1 MPEKTMPMAVSS
13 LTRLFSFTKP
23 VAPAQSM
30 PAAKAP
36 RARGAPNQ

>member
-1 MPEKTMPMAVSS
+1 MPMAVSS
-13 LTRLFSFTKP
+13 LIRLFSFTKP

-36 RARGAPNQ
+36 SASGAPSQ

>member
-1 MPEKTMPMAVSS
+1 MPEKTMPITVSS
-13 LTRLFSFTKP
+13 LIRLFSLTKP

-36 RARGAPNQ
+36 TARGSPTM